1 MIFNQTEKQEKEY
14 LQQVIT
20 TIHDTINTTS
30 TSVKEHIDTLQE
42 YKIKVIRD
50 GEILFYTGR
59 SGLKSSDLFI
69 FPLKYV

>member
-1 MIFNQTEKQEKEY
+1 MGWVRLKINKREFHTY
-14 LQQVIT
+14 L
-20 TIHDTINTTS
+20 
-30 TSVKEHIDTLQE
+30 
-42 YKIKVIRD
+42 IKVIRD

>member
-42 YKIKVIRD
+42 YKDI
-50 GEILFYTGR
+50 YGR
-59 SGLKSSDLFI
+59 TKISIPTKSV
-69 FPLKYV
+69 PCAKAY